1 MSTSVTYLRYELLR
15 TVRNTRF
22 FIFSL
27 VFPLI
32 LFYVVAGANK
42 TLTLGNIPFPT
53 YYMAGMI
60 SWGTMAAVL
69 AGGARIAAERSVGWN
84 RQLRLTPL
92 TPRTYFRAICA
103 FCGPK
108 NHRMASRV
116 ISAGVPWPPS
126 CSRYV
131 TS

>member
-42 TLTLGNIPFPT
+42 TLTVVKQVENGGG
-53 YYMAGMI
+53 GMPAFKNQL
-60 SWGTMAAVL
+60 TAQQ
-69 AGGARIAAERSVGWN
+69 IADVS
-84 RQLRLTPL
+84 T
-92 TPRTYFRAICA
+92 
-103 FCGPK
+103 
-108 NHRMASRV
+108 
-116 ISAGVPWPPS
+116 
-126 CSRYV
+126 YV
-131 TS
+131 TQKITK

>member
-69 AGGARIAAERSVGWN
+69 A
-84 RQLRLTPL
+84 
-92 TPRTYFRAICA
+92 
-103 FCGPK
+103 
-108 NHRMASRV
+108 
-116 ISAGVPWPPS
+116 
-126 CSRYV
+126 
-131 TS
+131 

>member
-42 TLTLGNIPFPT
+42 TLTLGTIPFQP

-60 SWGTMAAVL
+60 SWGTMAPYCPDALVL
-69 AGGARIAAERSVGWN
+69 
-84 RQLRLTPL
+84 
-92 TPRTYFRAICA
+92 PR
-103 FCGPK
+103 
-108 NHRMASRV
+108 NEV
-116 ISAGVPWPPS
+116 SAGTGS
-126 CSRYV
+126 FG
-131 TS
+131 